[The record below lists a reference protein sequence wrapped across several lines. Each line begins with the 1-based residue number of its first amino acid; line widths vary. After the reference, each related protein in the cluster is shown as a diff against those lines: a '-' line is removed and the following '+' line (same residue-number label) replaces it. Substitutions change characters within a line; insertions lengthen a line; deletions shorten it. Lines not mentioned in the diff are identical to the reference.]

1 MGVLREIQICEIVAT
16 GLGDKEISEQPGIS
30 IHTVKPH
37 LRSIYSKSN
46 IKNRSNLIVRTLK
59 PDKSVN
65 PSPGN
70 YVILLAGVVQL
81 QPEVCKWIKSVPGY
95 ELIIKECGEDGLGY
109 IANNSAVSLVISNQV
124 RSVME
129 GMMVGSLLASMD
141 LPLPGG
147 PIRSMLC
154 SPEPFEGVI
163 L

>member
-1 MGVLREIQICEIVAT
+1 
-16 GLGDKEISEQPGIS
+16 
-30 IHTVKPH
+30 
-37 LRSIYSKSN
+37 
-46 IKNRSNLIVRTLK
+46 VRTLK

-81 QPEVCKWIKSVPGY
+81 QPEVCKWIKSVSGY
-95 ELIIKECGEDGLGY
+95 ELIIQECGEDGLDY

-129 GMMVGSLLASMD
+129 EMMVGSLLASMD